1 MPHDDKE
8 PKKPH
13 PKPINGGAET
23 QGFEPPLPADDD
35 SGGNSPPP
43 PPPKKG

>member
-13 PKPINGGAET
+13 PKPENGHNPDYNTA
-23 QGFEPPLPADDD
+23 D
-35 SGGNSPPP
+35 SGNNGNPPP
-43 PPPKKG
+43 PPGHNPNEPDG

>member
-13 PKPINGGAET
+13 PKPENGHNPEPLDAPAEID
-23 QGFEPPLPADDD
+23 GG

-43 PPPKKG
+43 QPPKKP